1 MQVYGLKQMCGH
13 RDPQRTTW
21 QAPDLQPAAV
31 HNGLPRRLQSKK
43 KKENVQGLWG
53 LPSEDADFHS
63 DQHSG
68 LWLLDSGIAKERG
81 GENMDALI
89 GRKRPPFKAPE
100 VLVIFL

>member
-1 MQVYGLKQMCGH
+1 MASTGSAAGGCAQW
-13 RDPQRTTW
+13 PATTTTI
-21 QAPDLQPAAV
+21 
-31 HNGLPRRLQSKK
+31 K
-43 KKENVQGLWG
+43 KKERECARAMG